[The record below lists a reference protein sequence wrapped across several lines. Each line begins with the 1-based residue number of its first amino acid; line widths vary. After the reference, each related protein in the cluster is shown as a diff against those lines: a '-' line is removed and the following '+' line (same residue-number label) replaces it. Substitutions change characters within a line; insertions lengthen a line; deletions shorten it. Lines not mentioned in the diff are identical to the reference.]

1 MQENIILYDKDIREP
16 LFSFL
21 EQQYG
26 KIRILEEIRITKSR
40 ADIIMLLPDGVVG
53 IEIKSDAD
61 TYARLAGQTKDYDRY
76 FDYNY
81 VVVGS
86 THAAHI
92 EEHVPAHWGII
103 TVEPVD
109 EEIDFY
115 VLRKPHLNIKME
127 MEKKLE
133 LLWRPELVHI
143 QQQTQMPAYKERSK
157 AFVREKIIEKV
168 PAPVL
173 QQLISQEL
181 FERDYTTILEE
192 INAFRAA
199 NHQKPRRSTRKRRKK
214 LRPSE

>member
-26 KIRILEEIRITKSR
+26 KMRILEEIRITKSR
-40 ADIIMLLPDGVVG
+40 ADIIMVLPDGVVG

-127 MEKKLE
+127 MGKKLE

-173 QQLISQEL
+173 QQLSLIH
-181 FERDYTTILEE
+181 I
-192 INAFRAA
+192 
-199 NHQKPRRSTRKRRKK
+199 
-214 LRPSE
+214 

>member
-16 LFSFL
+16 LFSLL

-26 KIRILEEIRITKSR
+26 KMRILEEIRITKSR
-40 ADIIMLLPDGVVG
+40 ADIIMVLPDGVVG

-115 VLRKPHLNIKME
+115 VLR
-127 MEKKLE
+127 
-133 LLWRPELVHI
+133 
-143 QQQTQMPAYKERSK
+143 T
-157 AFVREKIIEKV
+157 
-168 PAPVL
+168 
-173 QQLISQEL
+173 LISRIHIL
-181 FERDYTTILEE
+181 FDQPVKLHTIPVDQYHK
-192 INAFRAA
+192 RY
-199 NHQKPRRSTRKRRKK
+199 RRQHNR
-214 LRPSE
+214 

>member
-26 KIRILEEIRITKSR
+26 KMRILEEIRITKSR
-40 ADIIMLLPDGVVG
+40 ADIIMVLPDGVVG

-127 MEKKLE
+127 MEKNWSFCGGLS
-133 LLWRPELVHI
+133 LCIFSSRHRCRPIKSAAKHLSG
-143 QQQTQMPAYKERSK
+143 KRS
-157 AFVREKIIEKV
+157 
-168 PAPVL
+168 
-173 QQLISQEL
+173 S
-181 FERDYTTILEE
+181 
-192 INAFRAA
+192 
-199 NHQKPRRSTRKRRKK
+199 RRC
-214 LRPSE
+214 LRPFCSS

>member
-1 MQENIILYDKDIREP
+1 M
-16 LFSFL
+16 
-21 EQQYG
+21 
-26 KIRILEEIRITKSR
+26 RILEEIRITKSR
-40 ADIIMLLPDGVVG
+40 ADIIMVLPDGVVG